1 MTELKIAD
9 LYQNKMKILLNI
21 FKLQGL
27 LKRYRR
33 HEEGYKQ
40 CFNIPFFWFWLE
52 NEMSSIE
59 TLTMNIWRSILLI
72 RASEFIFQ

>member
-40 CFNIPFFWFWLE
+40 CFNIPFF
-52 NEMSSIE
+52 
-59 TLTMNIWRSILLI
+59 
-72 RASEFIFQ
+72 